1 MTKQY
6 EKKKYQIDIGD
17 FPELQNAVMEYF
29 ILMTEIMNIDN
40 LSLESITMNIES
52 NKILVEGEIESVIE
66 EEESSEEDSDSEWI

>member
-1 MTKQY
+1 MAKQND
-6 EKKKYQIDIGD
+6 KKKYQIDIGD

>member
-1 MTKQY
+1 MAKQN